1 MTNEEIDKL
10 IEETYADSG
19 LGRWFK
25 EKWVDISRKKD
36 GKHPPCGR
44 SKATD
49 SSYPKCRP
57 SKKVSNKTPKTT
69 KGMSTKDKKKA
80 VNIKRRAE
88 APVSTVGAG
97 RSPVMTKL
105 KEGIEDYKDAGK
117 RLNNIIQM
125 PYTQF
130 IQKYNT
136 VAKDSKV
143 RTLLKYGRKDGKPED
158 EVVRFTVR
166 EISVQDLIP
175 TQNEIDIDQSLRFTV
190 AFPKKAEVA
199 FEGNNIMINNQHLI
213 TANGKYI
220 IDGHHRWS
228 SVYCLNKNAT
238 MSCLDMEFLNYTPED
253 FLKITQLAIAAD
265 TVTLPI
271 NNVKGSNLLLI
282 SEDEIKD
289 KIVNYLSEE
298 SFQRFLE
305 LTTKFARNIGLKTL
319 LKTREDIA
327 DYLWENVSS
336 MQQNNKPVPNAPKRN
351 FMPQTG
357 KSKNWSNFL
366 KSGEINFIDPDVLA
380 GDLQEAQMKLDE
392 LNEDQTAVSHMYV
405 FDFDD
410 TIAETH
416 SMVYVVDTR
425 TGEEEKISP
434 AAFAVHDKQPHQA
447 YDFREFEEVVGP
459 VELENTISAFSEILN
474 RMETAAG
481 KDSVHL
487 SILTAR
493 GPGKS
498 GKTGSN
504 IRAYLLNMFTK
515 LLQKTGREDKINN
528 WTSVLRD
535 FEIVTLGANRP
546 EEKSRWI
553 LDKANLF
560 PNLKTVVFY
569 DDSVRNRNAFDSMKD
584 ELEGRG
590 IRAAVYDPT
599 RYTYDPEHLA
609 EAEVELE
616 SGQKMAVCESCLRE
630 YIEEHKNVL
639 TEAKYKGREVPLGK
653 PMKGDVKKSKVYV
666 KNPATGKVVKV
677 NFGDKNMKI
686 KKSNPKRRKS
696 FRARHNCANP
706 GPRTKARYW
715 SCRAWE
721 GKKNDDSKLLE
732 SIKRRMIEIAGLTDY
747 VKH

>member
-1 MTNEEIDKL
+1 MTQEEMDKL

-25 EKWVDISRKKD
+25 EKWVDISRKKG

-69 KGMSTKDKKKA
+69 KSMSTKDKKKA

-88 APVSTVGAG
+88 APVSTAGAG

-117 RLNNIIQM
+117 KLSDIIQM

-130 IQKYNT
+130 ITKYNT

-158 EVVRFTVR
+158 EVVRFTVK

-175 TQNEIDIDQSLRFTV
+175 TQNEIDIDQSIRFTV

-199 FEGNNIMINNQHLI
+199 FDGKDIMINNQYLV
-213 TANGKYI
+213 TANGQYI

-238 MSCLDMEFLNYTPED
+238 MACLDMEFPNYTPED

-265 TVTLPI
+265 TTTLPI
-271 NNVKGSNLLLI
+271 NDVKGS
-282 SEDEIKD
+282 
-289 KIVNYLSEE
+289 
-298 SFQRFLE
+298 
-305 LTTKFARNIGLKTL
+305 
-319 LKTREDIA
+319 TREDIA

-357 KSKNWSNFL
+357 KSSNWSNML
-366 KSGEINFIDPDVLA
+366 KGGEINFIDPDILA

-392 LNEDQTAVSHMYV
+392 LNENPATVTHMYV

-425 TGEEEKISP
+425 TGEEEKITP
-434 AAFAVHDKQPHQA
+434 AAFAVHDKQPHQT

-459 VELENTISAFSEILN
+459 VELENTISAFSEILT
-474 RMETAAG
+474 RMESAAG

-504 IRAYLLNMFTK
+504 IRAYLLDMFTK
-515 LLQKTGREDKINN
+515 LLQKTGREDKIQA
-528 WTSVLRD
+528 WTSILSE

-569 DDSVRNRNAFDSMKD
+569 DDSVRNRNAFDAMKED
-584 ELEGRG
+584 LLERG
-590 IRAAVYDPT
+590 IRAAVFNPLEYA
-599 RYTYDPEHLA
+599 YNPEHLA

-616 SGQKMAVCESCLRE
+616 NGQKMAVCEACLHE
-630 YIEEHKNVL
+630 YIMKHKNVL
-639 TEAKYKGREVPLGK
+639 REAKYQGREVPLGK

-666 KNPATGKVVKV
+666 KNPATGKIVKV

-732 SIKRRMIEIAGLTDY
+732 TVKRMIEMAGLTDY
-747 VKH
+747 AKH

>member
-25 EKWVDISRKKD
+25 EKWVDISRKKG

>member
-1 MTNEEIDKL
+1 
-10 IEETYADSG
+10 
-19 LGRWFK
+19 
-25 EKWVDISRKKD
+25 
-36 GKHPPCGR
+36 
-44 SKATD
+44 
-49 SSYPKCRP
+49 
-57 SKKVSNKTPKTT
+57 
-69 KGMSTKDKKKA
+69 MSTKDKKKA

-416 SMVYVVDTR
+416 SMVYVVDTI

>member
-25 EKWVDISRKKD
+25 EKWVDISRKKG

-416 SMVYVVDTR
+416 SMVYVVDTI